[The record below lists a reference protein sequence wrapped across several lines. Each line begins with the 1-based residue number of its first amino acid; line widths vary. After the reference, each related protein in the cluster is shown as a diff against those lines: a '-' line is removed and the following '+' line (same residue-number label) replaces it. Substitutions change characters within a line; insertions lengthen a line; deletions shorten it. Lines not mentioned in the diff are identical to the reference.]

1 MRSRGYVWLLIALG
15 STLLFPSTVVA
26 DTIRITGGFLEM
38 STPASP
44 FNLVGDRRGFRLF
57 GSHYLGAVGVGTYLD
72 CPVVCGPGEVAH
84 LAHAASGSD
93 LPATATLDGTLY
105 EDVGSL
111 DSRANAVI
119 GFAGSFTLPP
129 FATTA
134 VLHTP
139 FMMEGTF
146 SNGFEVLTLLG
157 SGIATSNWRTETIP
171 SGELKWSLMTIRY
184 DFFGAAPVPE
194 PTTLVLAGVAG
205 AAAAFA
211 RRRRRAH

>member
-1 MRSRGYVWLLIALG
+1 VR
-15 STLLFPSTVVA
+15 P
-26 DTIRITGGFLEM
+26 
-38 STPASP
+38 
-44 FNLVGDRRGFRLF
+44 
-57 GSHYLGAVGVGTYLD
+57 
-72 CPVVCGPGEVAH
+72 
-84 LAHAASGSD
+84 SD
-93 LPATATLDGTLY
+93 LPAIATLDGTLY

-129 FATTA
+129 FATTT

-139 FMMEGTF
+139 FMMEGSF
-146 SNGFEVLTLLG
+146 FNGVEVVNLLG
-157 SGIATSNWRTETIP
+157 SGTATSNWRTETLS
-171 SGELKWSLMTIRY
+171 SGASKWSLMTIRY
-184 DFFGAAPVPE
+184 DFSGAAPVPE